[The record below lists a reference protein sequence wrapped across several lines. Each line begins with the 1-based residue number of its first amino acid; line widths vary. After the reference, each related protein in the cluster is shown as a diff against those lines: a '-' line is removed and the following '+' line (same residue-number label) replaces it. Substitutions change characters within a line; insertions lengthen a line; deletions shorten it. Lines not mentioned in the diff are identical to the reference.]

1 MTNYSGIA
9 EHVVD
14 SGKRYYHENE
24 VRTLVGSLIDHSE
37 SEILVA
43 DAEGTIINV
52 NNKLVVN
59 WGGSKEDYI
68 GRNCFTL
75 GNPEL
80 YGKNRKMFFQAALE
94 QDEKAAENFSEITP
108 EGQVRYYTVHAF
120 PLRDENG
127 VIQRMMLMRTDKT
140 EQARLEKILNES
152 QKMAAIGELS
162 AYIAHEI
169 RNPLF
174 AIGGFTQRLL
184 KDAALDEKTHERAN
198 IIMEETRRLE
208 AICNNIM
215 SFAKPM
221 QIETSGVD
229 VNVTATRTVSVMS
242 LGSKE
247 KRVKIGLELSE
258 NLPHAYGNSELLQQ
272 CLVNLIKNAMEVLSD
287 GGTIRVR
294 TRYAETTVYLEVE
307 DDGPGIPLELQ
318 DKVFSPFFS
327 TKEEGTG
334 LGLAMTRKIINECDG
349 KVFLHSRPGSPT
361 VVSLALQPVFAEK
374 DN

>member
-1 MTNYSGIA
+1 MSGQ
-9 EHVVD
+9 
-14 SGKRYYHENE
+14 YYHEDE
-24 VRTLVGSLIDHSE
+24 VRALVGSLIDHSE
-37 SEILVA
+37 SEILVS
-43 DAEGTIINV
+43 DAQGTIINV
-52 NNKLVVN
+52 NNKLLMN
-59 WGGSKEDYI
+59 WGGAKEDYI

-80 YGKNRKMFFQAALE
+80 YGKNRKMFFQTALE
-94 QDEKAAENFSEITP
+94 QDEKTTENFSEITE

-127 VIQRMMLMRTDKT
+127 VIQRMMLIRTDRT

-152 QKMAAIGELS
+152 QKMAAVGELS

-174 AIGGFTQRLL
+174 AIGGFARRLL

-208 AICNNIM
+208 GVCDNIM
-215 SFAKPM
+215 SFAKPI
-221 QIETSGVD
+221 QTETSGVD
-229 VNVTATRTVSVMS
+229 VNAIATRTASVMR
-242 LGSKE
+242 LGSRQ
-247 KRVKIGLELSE
+247 KRIKIGLELSE
-258 NLPHAYGNSELLQQ
+258 DLPHVYGNAELLQQ
-272 CLVNLIKNAMEVLSD
+272 CLVNLIKNAMEVLED

-294 TRYAETTVYLEVE
+294 TRYAEATVYLEVE

-318 DKVFSPFFS
+318 DKIFSPFFS
-327 TKEEGTG
+327 TKKEGTG

-349 KVFLHSRPGSPT
+349 KVFLHSRPGSLT
-361 VVSLALQPVFAEK
+361 VISLALQPVFAE
-374 DN
+374 N

>member
-1 MTNYSGIA
+1 MSK
-9 EHVVD
+9 H
-14 SGKRYYHENE
+14 YYHENE
-24 VRTLVGSLIDHSE
+24 VRALVGSLIDHSE

-52 NNKLVVN
+52 NNKLVTS
-59 WGGSKEDYI
+59 WGGIKEDYI

-80 YGKNRKMFFQAALE
+80 YGKNRKMFFQTALE
-94 QDEKAAENFSEITP
+94 QDEKAMENCSEITP
-108 EGQVRYYTVHAF
+108 EGQVRYYTVYAF

-152 QKMAAIGELS
+152 QKMAAMGELS

-208 AICNNIM
+208 AICNSIM

-221 QIETSGVD
+221 HVETSGVD
-229 VNVTATRTVSVMS
+229 VNATATRTVSVMG
-242 LGSKE
+242 LGSRQKH
-247 KRVKIGLELSE
+247 VKIGLELAE
-258 NLPHAYGNSELLQQ
+258 DLPRVYGNAELLQQ
-272 CLVNLIKNAMEVLSD
+272 CLINLIKNALEVLED
-287 GGTIRVR
+287 GGSIRVR

-307 DDGPGIPLELQ
+307 NDGPGIPLELQ
-318 DKVFSPFFS
+318 DKIFSPFFS
-327 TKEEGTG
+327 TKKEGTG

-361 VVSLALQPVFAEK
+361 IVSLALQPVLAE
-374 DN
+374 N